1 MPPQDGLPQPQ
12 RSLAFATIALA
23 LFVAVLDGAIA
34 NIALPPITREL
45 GIRPV
50 DAIWVVNA
58 YQLAVT
64 MVLLP
69 LASLGERIGYRRVY
83 LGGLALFTL
92 ASLLCALSSSL
103 PTLVAARTLQG
114 LGAAGVMSINI
125 ALVRFIFPR
134 AMLGRAVGNVA
145 VIVGV
150 SAAAGPSIAGLIL
163 SIAPWQALFLV
174 NVPVGLLALFVGWR
188 TLPATPLS
196 VHPFDWRSALLSA
209 ATFGLVISGINGLGH
224 SEGLGLAL
232 GQIVLG
238 LAIGVVFVRSQLR
251 LPAPMLPVDLLARP
265 VFALSAVTSICSFAA
280 QSIAFVSLPFLLHDT
295 LGRSAAETGLLMT
308 PWPIATAA
316 AAFVSGRLADRMAP
330 GRLAAVGLAVFA
342 AGLVALVLMPDAPS
356 DADLVW
362 RLVLAGLGFGT
373 FQSPN
378 NKVLIA
384 SAPRERSGGAS
395 GIQSTARLVGQSLGV
410 AFLAVIFGLVPTD
423 GARIALVLATVL
435 AAGGILPSALRRF
448 EPDVAPGP
456 AAAPRPANPARTEA
470 ADV

>member
-1 MPPQDGLPQPQ
+1 MHPQDGLPQRQ
-12 RSLAFATIALA
+12 RNLAFATIALA

-83 LGGLALFTL
+83 LGGLALFTI

-103 PTLVAARTLQG
+103 PLLVAARALQG

-145 VIVGV
+145 MIVGV
-150 SAAAGPSIAGLIL
+150 SSAAGPSIAGLIL
-163 SIAPWQALFLV
+163 TVAPWQALFLI
-174 NVPVGLLALFVGWR
+174 NVPIGILALLVGSR
-188 TLPATPLS
+188 TLPHTPRS
-196 VHPFDWRSALLSA
+196 PHPFDVRSALLSA

-224 SEGLGLAL
+224 AEGAALAI

-238 LAIGVVFVRSQLR
+238 LGVGIVFVRSQLG
-251 LPAPMLPVDLLARP
+251 LAAPLLPVDLLARP
-265 VFALSAVTSICSFAA
+265 VFALSAITSICSFSA
-280 QSIAFVSLPFLLHDT
+280 QGIAFVSLPFLLHDT

-308 PWPIATAA
+308 PWPIATAL
-316 AAFVSGRLADRMAP
+316 AAFVSGRLADRFEP
-330 GRLAAVGLAVFA
+330 GRLAAFGLAVFA
-342 AGLVALVLMPDAPS
+342 AGLFALVWLPAAPS

-362 RLVLAGLGFGT
+362 RLVVAGLGFGL

-410 AFLAVIFGLVPTD
+410 AFLAVIFGLVPSHAVPT
-423 GARIALVLATVL
+423 ALVLATCL
-435 AAGGILPSALRRF
+435 AAAGIVPSAMRRF
-448 EPDVAPGP
+448 VPD
-456 AAAPRPANPARTEA
+456 AAPVAAPQA
-470 ADV
+470 ADIDG